1 VEASVFYGEIL
12 FDNPIKVS
20 KRKDK
25 VLWYDN

>member
-1 VEASVFYGEIL
+1 VEVVIYCGEMVF
-12 FDNPIKVS
+12 DKPIKVS